1 MTTMLNRLPISQL
14 YLQSGSMV
22 VSGLGAALIGV
33 LFWMDGEGWWW
44 ALLAIGAN
52 NVFTGTTIQYQN
64 DPDEYSVR
72 GSLLAIG
79 IGASAVELVVFG
91 YIAFQLV

>member
-1 MTTMLNRLPISQL
+1 MLNRLPIPRL

-52 NVFTGTTIQYQN
+52 NVFTGAAIQYQN
-64 DPDEYSVR
+64 DPGEYSVH
-72 GSLLAIG
+72 GGLIAIG
-79 IGASAVELVVFG
+79 VGATVVELVVFG